1 MEIEVKSLVITYKL
15 HQRTADRDTEVR
27 GEQELCQLAAGPSV
41 GTGVPSSDNPGPGHV
56 VSIVLN
62 AVKALI

>member
-1 MEIEVKSLVITYKL
+1 MRKSYKL

-41 GTGVPSSDNPGPGHV
+41 GTAGVPCSDNPGPGHV